1 VSAPREP
8 LVLPEF
14 RPTLPAIVRRRTGL
28 RERTT
33 IALLAGAVVLVLLA
47 VLVVR
52 PRVDGVTHL
61 VHRGQPVFNVLY
73 DAGALHSVAPRQGE
87 LLRLEGRRG
96 RLTAAVT
103 VSPLQL
109 PARRGDV
116 AHGLLPAY
124 ASGHIAAL
132 RSRLDPFQLRFE
144 GRARVNGAPGYEV
157 RFRTGPPGRRAFQND
172 VLLVP
177 AEDDGRGAVVLSL
190 WRELR
195 GRPAFG
201 KTEQAFSDTAA
212 AAFHSFK
219 YGTAP
224 K

>member
-1 VSAPREP
+1 MSAPREP

-14 RPTLPAIVRRRTGL
+14 GPTLPALVRRRTGL

-33 IALLAGAVVLVLLA
+33 IALLAAAVVLVLLA

-52 PRVDGVTHL
+52 PRVDGVTQL
-61 VHRGQPVFNVLY
+61 VHREQPVFNLLY
-73 DAGALHSVAPRQGE
+73 DDGALEPATPQQGE
-87 LLRLEGRRG
+87 LVRLEGRRG
-96 RLTAAVT
+96 RMTAAVSVGPVT
-103 VSPLQL
+103 L

-124 ASGHIAAL
+124 ASRHIESQRARFDDFRL
-132 RSRLDPFQLRFE
+132 RYE
-144 GRARVNGAPGYEV
+144 GRARFNGAPGYEV
-157 RFRTGPPGRRAFQND
+157 RFRTGRPGRRAFHND

-177 AEDDGRGAVVLSL
+177 VEDDGQGAVLLSL
-190 WRELR
+190 RREIR
-195 GRPAFG
+195 GRTMFG
-201 KTEQAFSDTAA
+201 ETEQAFSDTAA

-219 YGTAP
+219 YGTEA